1 METNLSLLGQV
12 LTTGVDIIEINRI
25 RHSIERWG
33 GRFLDRIYTEQELDY
48 CKGRIPNL
56 AGRFVAKEA
65 TMKAL
70 GTGIVGVGWK
80 EVEIIILK
88 GGSPFLKLHG
98 RALETAVSLGL
109 KQLAVSLSHSKY
121 YAIATV
127 VGIRQT
133 YH

>member
-1 METNLSLLGQV
+1 METNLSLRGQV

-25 RHSIERWG
+25 RHSVERWG

-70 GTGIVGVGWK
+70 ETGIIGVGWK
-80 EVEIIILK
+80 EVEIVILK

-98 RALETAVSLGL
+98 RALEKAKSLGL
-109 KQLAVSLSHSKY
+109 EQLSVSLSHSKC
-121 YAIATV
+121 YAVATV
-127 VGIRQT
+127 VGIRQAS
-133 YH
+133 H